1 MIPFIGRSA
10 GTVTAADAVDDD
22 DDTVVDIDVD
32 VDVDT
37 AVDVDA
43 DTVVVHPYTP
53 AKYHSVK

>member
-22 DDTVVDIDVD
+22 DTVVD

-37 AVDVDA
+37 AVDVDVDA